1 MDALTLL
8 DHLNPQQRKAAELT
22 EGPVLILAGAGSGK
36 TRVLTYRMAHIIL
49 SGLAAP
55 DEILAVTF
63 TNKAAKEMEARVVK
77 LLKDLG
83 VPVFSQPW
91 VSTFHSMCVRILRQ
105 HLPVLGYKPGF
116 TIYDSDDQLKMVKE
130 IMKKL
135 NINDKVYPPKNF
147 TSKINHAK
155 TLMLMPH
162 DVESNGDLI
171 FDDKSLLVY
180 QNYEA
185 DMKQANALDFSD
197 LLLKTFDIFK
207 GFPHILRAYQEQF
220 KYIHVDE
227 YQDTNKVQ
235 YNLMKLL
242 SSAHNN
248 LCVVGDEDQSIYSW
262 RGADINNILDF
273 EKDFDGQVIKLEQ
286 NYRSSSNIVN
296 AASKL
301 ISNNVFRKSK
311 TLYTDNADGE
321 KITIAEMTNE
331 YDEARFVANNTEK
344 LLNTS
349 YSPND
354 FAIFYRTNAQ
364 SRVIEE
370 QLRLKSI
377 PYKIVGGMKF
387 YERKEIKD
395 VISYLKV
402 ILNPSDNI
410 AMKRIINVPT
420 RGLGK
425 TTIEKID
432 DIAIHDGITFLQAIK
447 VAIENKVVTAGT
459 LKKLNGFYQLIQRL
473 SAKKDIPLT
482 DLYLAVLDETA
493 YIQTLQIEN
502 TLESKARIENLEEL
516 NNAIV
521 QFGKER
527 QSEAT
532 LQSFLEEMSLVSDI
546 DQVDDSLNS
555 VTLMTLHISKGLE
568 FPVVFMVGME
578 EGLFPGHQ
586 KINEADETEM
596 EEERRLCYVGMTR
609 AREKLFMLHART
621 RKVWGQDQFHPPSR
635 FLEEVPDDFVDRAQ
649 TLGRPKFMNGY
660 SDTSSSGSGYG
671 SKSYDTGSGYGS
683 SGYGKSGSGGYGKS
697 SYGSSGYGKS
707 SGGYGQTKGSTGVAP
722 RTMTRKK
729 AVDPFP
735 DYEDGDSGMGSA
747 SGHGL
752 RKGLKVKHPTFGIG
766 SIYEIEGTGDT
777 EKVSVLFRD
786 NTIRKFITKYARLE
800 LV

>member
-1 MDALTLL
+1 MDTTTLL

-36 TRVLTYRMAHIIL
+36 TRVLTFRMAHIIL
-49 SGLAAP
+49 NGLATP

-63 TNKAAKEMEARVVK
+63 TNKAAKEMDARVVK
-77 LLKDLG
+77 LLKELG
-83 VPVFSQPW
+83 VPMFSQPW

-105 HLPVLGYKPGF
+105 NLTHLGYMPGF
-116 TIYDSDDQLKMVKE
+116 SIYDSDDQLKMIKE
-130 IMKKL
+130 VLKKL
-135 NINDKVYPPKNF
+135 NIDDKIYPPKSF
-147 TSKINHAK
+147 AGKINQAK
-155 TLMLMPH
+155 TLMLSPK
-162 DVESNGDLI
+162 DIEKRSDAL
-171 FDDKSLLVY
+171 FDDKALQVY
-180 QNYEA
+180 QTYEQS
-185 DMKQANALDFSD
+185 MKQANSLDFSD
-197 LLLKTFDIFK
+197 LLLKTYQIFK
-207 GFPHILRAYQEQF
+207 EFPAVLKGYQDKF

-227 YQDTNKVQ
+227 YQDTNKIQ
-235 YNLMKLL
+235 YNLIRLM
-242 SSAHNN
+242 AANHGN

-286 NYRSSSNIVN
+286 NYRSSGNIVK
-296 AASKL
+296 AANGV
-301 ISNNVFRKSK
+301 IANNVFRKSK
-311 TLYTDNADGE
+311 TLFTDNADGD
-321 KITIAEMTNE
+321 KITVAEMTNE
-331 YDEARFVANNTEK
+331 YDEARFVANTTEK
-344 LLNTS
+344 CLNTGS
-349 YSPND
+349 SPSD
-354 FAIFYRTNAQ
+354 IAVFYRTNAQ
-364 SRVIEE
+364 SRVLEE

-402 ILNPSDNI
+402 ILNPSDDI

-425 TTIEKID
+425 TTLTKIEN
-432 DIAIHDGITFLQAIK
+432 IAVQDGVTFLDAIK
-447 VAIENKVVTAGT
+447 TTVDNKIVTAGT
-459 LKKLNGFYQLIQRL
+459 LKKLSSFYQLILRL
-473 SAKKDIPLT
+473 QGKRDLPLN

-493 YIQTLQIEN
+493 YIRSLQEEN
-502 TLESKARIENLEEL
+502 TLESKSRIENLEEL

-521 QFGKER
+521 EFSKER
-527 QSEAT
+527 QGEAT

-546 DQVDDSLNS
+546 DQVDDSWNS

-609 AREKLFMLHART
+609 AMERLFMLHSRT
-621 RKVWGQDQFHPPSR
+621 RKVWGQEQFHPPSR
-635 FLEEVPDDFVDRAQ
+635 FLAEIPDDFVYRPQ
-649 TLGRPKFMNGY
+649 TVATRPKFLD
-660 SDTSSSGSGYG
+660 SHR
-671 SKSYDTGSGYGS
+671 
-683 SGYGKSGSGGYGKS
+683 SGGFN
-697 SYGSSGYGKS
+697 SYGSSSSPRLGS
-707 SGGYGQTKGSTGVAP
+707 SGSSTGSASGSSSRP
-722 RTMTRKK
+722 QFQTRKK
-729 AVDPFP
+729 PSSPFP
-735 DYEDGDSGMGSA
+735 DYENVISDVGGSA
-747 SGHGL
+747 GSL
-752 RKGLKVKHPTFGIG
+752 RKGAKVKHPTFGVG
-766 SIYEIEGTGDT
+766 SIYEIEGNGDS

>member
-1 MDALTLL
+1 MDTTTLL

-36 TRVLTYRMAHIIL
+36 TRVLTFRMAHIIL
-49 SGLAAP
+49 NGLATP

-63 TNKAAKEMEARVVK
+63 TNKAAKEMDARVVK
-77 LLKDLG
+77 LLKELG
-83 VPVFSQPW
+83 VPMFSQPW

-105 HLPVLGYKPGF
+105 NLTHLGYMPGF
-116 TIYDSDDQLKMVKE
+116 SIYDSDDQLKMIKE
-130 IMKKL
+130 VLKKL
-135 NINDKVYPPKNF
+135 NIDDKIYPPKSF
-147 TSKINHAK
+147 AGKINQAK
-155 TLMLMPH
+155 TLMLSPK
-162 DVESNGDLI
+162 DIEKRSDAL
-171 FDDKSLLVY
+171 FDDKALQVY
-180 QNYEA
+180 QTYEQS
-185 DMKQANALDFSD
+185 MKQANSLDFSD
-197 LLLKTFDIFK
+197 LLLKTYQIFK
-207 GFPHILRAYQEQF
+207 EFPAVLKGYQDKF

-227 YQDTNKVQ
+227 YQDTNKIQ
-235 YNLMKLL
+235 YNLIRLM
-242 SSAHNN
+242 AANHGN

-286 NYRSSSNIVN
+286 NYRSSGNIVK
-296 AASKL
+296 AANGV
-301 ISNNVFRKSK
+301 IANNVFRKSK
-311 TLYTDNADGE
+311 TLFTDNADGD
-321 KITIAEMTNE
+321 KITVAEMTNE
-331 YDEARFVANNTEK
+331 YDEARFVANTTEK
-344 LLNTS
+344 CLNTGS
-349 YSPND
+349 SPSD
-354 FAIFYRTNAQ
+354 IAVFYRTNAQ
-364 SRVIEE
+364 SRVLEE

-402 ILNPSDNI
+402 ILNPSDDI

-425 TTIEKID
+425 TTLTKIEN
-432 DIAIHDGITFLQAIK
+432 IAVQDGVTFLDAIK
-447 VAIENKVVTAGT
+447 TTVDNKIVTAGT
-459 LKKLNGFYQLIQRL
+459 LKKLSSFYQLILRL
-473 SAKKDIPLT
+473 QGKRDLPLN

-493 YIQTLQIEN
+493 YIRSLQEEN
-502 TLESKARIENLEEL
+502 TLESKSRIENLEEL

-521 QFGKER
+521 EFSKER
-527 QSEAT
+527 QGEAT

-546 DQVDDSLNS
+546 DQVDDSWNS

-609 AREKLFMLHART
+609 AMERLFMLHSRT
-621 RKVWGQDQFHPPSR
+621 RKVWGQEQFHPPSR
-635 FLEEVPDDFVDRAQ
+635 FLAEIPDDFVYRPQ
-649 TLGRPKFMNGY
+649 TVATRPKFLD
-660 SDTSSSGSGYG
+660 SHR
-671 SKSYDTGSGYGS
+671 
-683 SGYGKSGSGGYGKS
+683 SGGFN
-697 SYGSSGYGKS
+697 SYGSSSSPRLGS
-707 SGGYGQTKGSTGVAP
+707 SGSSAGSASGSSSRP
-722 RTMTRKK
+722 QFQTRKK
-729 AVDPFP
+729 PASPFP
-735 DYEDGDSGMGSA
+735 DYENVISDVGGSA
-747 SGHGL
+747 GSL
-752 RKGLKVKHPTFGIG
+752 RKGAKVKHPTFGVG
-766 SIYEIEGTGDT
+766 SIYEIEGNGDS

>member
-1 MDALTLL
+1 MDASNLL
-8 DHLNPQQRKAAELT
+8 DHLNPNQRQAAELT

-49 SGLAAP
+49 NGLATP

-63 TNKAAKEMEARVVK
+63 TNKASKEMEARVVK

-105 HLPVLGYKPGF
+105 NLMLLGYQPGF
-116 TIYDSDDQLKMVKE
+116 SIYDSDDQLKMIKE
-130 IMKKL
+130 VMKRL
-135 NINDKVYPPKNF
+135 NINDKIYPPKNF
-147 TSKINHAK
+147 ASKINQAK
-155 TLMLMPH
+155 TQMLMP
-162 DVESNGDLI
+162 GDI
-171 FDDKSLLVY
+171 GKRSDAFFDDKSLEVY
-180 QNYEA
+180 ENYETA
-185 DMKQANALDFSD
+185 MKQSNALDFSD
-197 LLLKTFDIFK
+197 LLLKTYQVFK
-207 GFPHILRAYQEQF
+207 EFPHVLKGYQDKF

-227 YQDTNKVQ
+227 YQDTNKIQ
-235 YNLMKLL
+235 YNLIRLL
-242 SSAHNN
+242 AAAHGN

-273 EKDFDGQVIKLEQ
+273 EKDFDGQVIKLEK
-286 NYRSSSNIVN
+286 NYRSSGNIVN
-296 AASKL
+296 AANGV

-311 TLYTDNADGE
+311 TLYTDNPDGD
-321 KITIAEMTNE
+321 KITVAEMTNE
-331 YDEARFVANNTEK
+331 YDESRFVANHTEK
-344 LLNTS
+344 FLNS
-349 YSPND
+349 GYSPKD

-364 SRVIEE
+364 SRVLEE
-370 QLRLKSI
+370 QLRLKNI

-395 VISYLKV
+395 VIGYLKV
-402 ILNPSDNI
+402 ILNPNDDM

-425 TTIEKID
+425 TTIEKIEN
-432 DIAIHDGITFLQAIK
+432 IAVQDGVNFLQAIRTT
-447 VAIENKVVTAGT
+447 VDNKVVTAGT
-459 LKKLNGFYQLIQRL
+459 LKKLDGFYKLIQRL
-473 SAKKDIPLT
+473 INKKDMPLN
-482 DLYLAVLDETA
+482 DLYLSVLDETA
-493 YIQTLQIEN
+493 YIQSLQIEN
-502 TLESKARIENLEEL
+502 SLESKSRIENLEEL

-521 QFGKER
+521 QFSKER
-527 QSEAT
+527 QGEAT

-546 DQVDDSLNS
+546 DQVDDTWNS

-568 FPVVFMVGME
+568 FPIVFMVGME

-609 AREKLFMLHART
+609 AREKLFMLHSRT

-635 FLEEVPDDFVDRAQ
+635 FLAELPEDFVQKSQ
-649 TLGRPKFMNGY
+649 TAARPKFLDSFASRPPSSFGSSNG
-660 SDTSSSGSGYG
+660 SSSSSYSRTP
-671 SKSYDTGSGYGS
+671 SKSS
-683 SGYGKSGSGGYGKS
+683 
-697 SYGSSGYGKS
+697 
-707 SGGYGQTKGSTGVAP
+707 AP
-722 RTMTRKK
+722 NKFVTRKK
-729 AVDPFP
+729 PEVSNDPFP
-735 DYEDGDSGMGSA
+735 DYENVVSDLGGSGS
-747 SGHGL
+747 L
-752 RKGLKVKHPTFGIG
+752 RKGSKVKHPTFGVG
-766 SIYEIEGTGDT
+766 SIYEIEGSGDT